1 MGGKSSKEKTDV
13 PVANPSK
20 ANKATSQKVDKGGKR
35 PAVVSNSPKKSA
47 SEIISSHINSIV
59 ALFIKSERLQEFLG
73 PEGVLLEALLKNKA
87 NLKPLET
94 LRLIQTLIQN
104 NPDEKEGG
112 KIFTAL
118 QKKVQ
123 EVLENKSYPVS
134 DPAVAIFN
142 MLLTGVKVVR
152 IDAFR
157 TEKNLH
163 STLIA
168 LLETD
173 ISKIADTEIEMILI
187 DGLSQDLI
195 KAGKVTVGES
205 EDINSQEVLKRCL
218 QFVKSS
224 NPKDFVPMATKLP
237 RFYQK
242 MEQLL
247 YEDGE
252 TDLPAMKEFVQV
264 IQCELNKELKDKYFS
279 TDLIRPIRNKTAM
292 YEMNNF
298 RCFLNLSFGYINY
311 STCGLLPRVKVI
323 TAQVHTPQEI
333 NFQMIELVSAISLN
347 KEGIESTNRLF
358 TNAKVGVLAQKLNAA
373 QSTHV
378 RHDLIN
384 DFDSVVV
391 HQKNERLYY
400 ALKDDS
406 FLNDEADK
414 GNLKD
419 IKIYFLKDT
428 ERITD
433 DEGLKIVFMP
443 RMKVDSVKNPSY
455 FFLAK
460 EGDTLQSLKDFIK
473 NSFPMISTDK
483 TFEEMIKKLYF
494 GRRLLTSKKE
504 RKERLTFCQKLL
516 GKQFNTPLKDLIEA
530 VKPLDEKR
538 GTDSPK
544 MIDLIVSVDL
554 NSKKYE
560 FLPQNLSDSRSPKPV
575 YLKPLLS
582 DLSSELNKID
592 DADLNEDEIRD
603 NFPMYLYV
611 SLESIPNLCDVPSEM
626 KLSNFTEQIQNFGLE
641 INPAYRATGFVAQKQ
656 NGEFY
661 NIYTS
666 KDNKEEVFAYS
677 ADNKKVVSSIS
688 KLNPNQLK
696 GVYFER
702 KELDA

>member
-1 MGGKSSKEKTDV
+1 MGGKSSKEKIEEPGV
-13 PVANPSK
+13 K
-20 ANKATSQKVDKGGKR
+20 APKTTKTAGQKGDKGGKKH
-35 PAVVSNSPKKSA
+35 VISTVKQSA
-47 SEIISSHINSIV
+47 SDIIASHINSIV
-59 ALFIKSERLQEFLG
+59 ALFVRSERLQEFLG
-73 PEGVLLEALLKNKA
+73 TEGVLLEALNNNKN

-94 LRLIQTLIQN
+94 LRLIQTLIV
-104 NPDEKEGG
+104 NPGETSGG
-112 KIFTAL
+112 RTFGSL
-118 QKKVQ
+118 QKKIQ

-157 TEKNLH
+157 TEKNFH
-163 STLIA
+163 SSLVG

-173 ISKIADTEIEMILI
+173 TSKIEDTEIEAILI
-187 DGLSQDLI
+187 EGLSQDLI
-195 KAGKVTVGES
+195 KAGKITVS
-205 EDINSQEVLKRCL
+205 ETDNTKSVLSQCL

-224 NPKDFVPMATKLP
+224 NPKEFIPMATKLP
-237 RFYQK
+237 KFYQK

-247 YEDGE
+247 YEEGE
-252 TDLPAMKEFVQV
+252 TDLTSMKEFVQV

-279 TDLIRPIRNKTAM
+279 TDLIRPIRNRTAK

-311 STCGLLPRVKVI
+311 TNCGLLPRVKVI

-333 NFQMIELVSAISLN
+333 NFQMVELVSAISLN
-347 KEGIESTNRLF
+347 KEGIASSNRLF
-358 TNAKVGVLAQKLNAA
+358 TNSKVGVLAQKLNAA

-406 FLNDEADK
+406 FLNEEADK

-419 IKIYFLKDT
+419 IKMYFLKDT
-428 ERITD
+428 ERVTAE
-433 DEGLKIVFMP
+433 EGFKIVFMP

-460 EGDTLQSLKDFIK
+460 EDDTLHALKEFIK
-473 NSFPMISTDK
+473 NNFPMISTEK
-483 TFEEMIKKLYF
+483 TFEEVIKKLYF
-494 GRRLLTSKKE
+494 GRRLLTSKKD
-504 RKERLTFCQKLL
+504 RKERLRVCQKLL
-516 GKQFNTPLKDLIEA
+516 SKQFNASLKDLIEA
-530 VKPLDEKR
+530 VKPLDDQR
-538 GTDSPK
+538 GSDTRQ
-544 MIDLIVSVDL
+544 IVDLILSVDL

-582 DLSSELNKID
+582 DLSSELNIV
-592 DADLNEDEIRD
+592 ASSDLNEDEIRD

-611 SLESIPNLCDVPSEM
+611 SLESIPNLCDVPSEL
-626 KLSNFTEQIQNFGLE
+626 KLNNFAEQIQEFGLE
-641 INPAYRATGFVAQKQ
+641 INPVYRATGFVAQKQ

-661 NIYTS
+661 NIYTN
-666 KDNKEEVFAYS
+666 KDNKEEVFAFS
-677 ADNKKVVSSIS
+677 ADNKKVVSSVS

>member
-1 MGGKSSKEKTDV
+1 MGGKSSKEKIEA

-20 ANKATSQKVDKGGKR
+20 ANKATGQKADKGGKR

-73 PEGVLLEALLKNKA
+73 PEGVLLEALTKNKA

-94 LRLIQTLIQN
+94 LRLIQTLIIN
-104 NPDEKEGG
+104 NPEEKEGG
-112 KIFTAL
+112 KTFAAL

-163 STLIA
+163 SSLIA

-187 DGLSQDLI
+187 EGLSQDLI
-195 KAGKVTVGES
+195 KAGKITVSES

-224 NPKDFVPMATKLP
+224 NPKEFVPMATKLP

-264 IQCELNKELKDKYFS
+264 IQCELNKELKEKYFS
-279 TDLIRPIRNKTAM
+279 TDLIRPIRNKTAK

-311 STCGLLPRVKVI
+311 SSCGLLPRVKVI

-419 IKIYFLKDT
+419 IKIYFLKDS
-428 ERITD
+428 ERITA

-504 RKERLTFCQKLL
+504 RKERLAFCQKLL
-516 GKQFNTPLKDLIEA
+516 AKQFNTPLKDLIEA

-538 GTDSPK
+538 GIDSSK
-544 MIDLIVSVDL
+544 MVDLIVSVDL

-575 YLKPLLS
+575 YLKPQLS
-582 DLSSELNKID
+582 DLSSELNQID
-592 DADLNEDEIRD
+592 GSDLNEDEIRD

-626 KLSNFTEQIQNFGLE
+626 KLSNFTEQIQDIGLE
-641 INPAYRATGFVAQKQ
+641 INPVYRATGFVAQKQ

-661 NIYTS
+661 NIYTN